1 MVAKQLAQ
9 QAGISWDDDKYHWY
23 LSHKDLEKFMH
34 AVANKA
40 AEIAWDKAQGTTAA
54 YAIKDYFEVDK

>member
-1 MVAKQLAQ
+1 MVAKELAQ
-9 QAGISWDDDKYHWY
+9 QAGISWDDKYHWY

-40 AEIAWDKAQGTTAA
+40 AEIAWNKFQGTTAS